1 MSAEGPPPAGGSS
14 WNRAASNLPPKGL
27 VIKVLAVGTAIAV
40 GLLGWSSWYVFD
52 NLNRTAHETEA
63 LAAAAANIDTHC
75 DAGETPAKA
84 GEPMS
89 EGTCIPDEFR
99 FVVTDGT
106 AEGK

>member
-1 MSAEGPPPAGGSS
+1 MSEEGPPPTGGSN
-14 WNRAASNLPPKGL
+14 WNRAASKLPPNGL
-27 VIKVLAVGTAIAV
+27 VIKLLAVGATIAV
-40 GLLGWSSWYVFD
+40 VTLGWGGWYVFD
-52 NLNRTAHETEA
+52 NLNRTAHEMAA
-63 LAAAAANIDTHC
+63 LAAAADVDTRC

-89 EGTCIPDEFR
+89 EGNCTPDEFR